1 MRHSYLS
8 ASAYLSHDELDF
20 KARRSELF
28 ERDTEGTELESA
40 VSGAFSYTDKNPGLH
55 HLRQQSPSQKVK
67 HFDCCSL
74 NIFVLNVIEEA
85 VAGQSIVLL
94 IPEIQSTVL
103 ERGCRSDVKLEELSE
118 ALSFSSAGSVK
129 VF

>member
-1 MRHSYLS
+1 MPTSVRHSYLS

-55 HLRQQSPSQKVK
+55 HLRQQSPSRQVTYL
-67 HFDCCSL
+67 DCCTCTS
-74 NIFVLNVIEEA
+74 NIFIH
-85 VAGQSIVLL
+85 
-94 IPEIQSTVL
+94 
-103 ERGCRSDVKLEELSE
+103 RKY
-118 ALSFSSAGSVK
+118 F
-129 VF
+129 

>member
-1 MRHSYLS
+1 MVSSPPSVWHG
-8 ASAYLSHDELDF
+8 YLSHDELNF

-40 VSGAFSYTDKNPGLH
+40 VSGAFSYTDKHPGLH
-55 HLRQQSPSQKVK
+55 HLRQQSQQVK

-103 ERGCRSDVKLEELSE
+103 ARYCRSDVKLEELSE
-118 ALSFSSAGSVK
+118 ALSISSAGSVK

>member
-1 MRHSYLS
+1 MWHG
-8 ASAYLSHDELDF
+8 YLSHDELNF

-55 HLRQQSPSQKVK
+55 HLRQQSQQVK

-74 NIFVLNVIEEA
+74 NIFVLNVIEEV
-85 VAGQSIVLL
+85 VACQSIILL

>member
-55 HLRQQSPSQKVK
+55 HLRQQSPSQQVK

-74 NIFVLNVIEEA
+74 NIFVLNVIEEV
-85 VAGQSIVLL
+85 VACQPLILL
-94 IPEIQSTVL
+94 IPEHGQPATL
-103 ERGCRSDVKLEELSE
+103 HP
-118 ALSFSSAGSVK
+118 AGLDRHHQYQ
-129 VF
+129 

>member
-55 HLRQQSPSQKVK
+55 HLRQQSQQVK

-74 NIFVLNVIEEA
+74 NIFVLNVIEEV
-85 VAGQSIVLL
+85 VACQSIILL
-94 IPEIQSTVL
+94 IPEIQSTHCS
-103 ERGCRSDVKLEELSE
+103 GKKLQSCHTGGLSE
-118 ALSFSSAGSVK
+118 ALSFISAAISVK
-129 VF
+129 LSR

>member
-55 HLRQQSPSQKVK
+55 HLRQQSQQVK

-74 NIFVLNVIEEA
+74 NIFVLNLIEEV
-85 VAGQSIVLL
+85 VACQSIILL

-103 ERGCRSDVKLEELSE
+103 ARYCRSDVKLEELSE

>member
-1 MRHSYLS
+1 MWHG
-8 ASAYLSHDELDF
+8 YLSHHELNF

-55 HLRQQSPSQKVK
+55 HLRQQSQQVK

-74 NIFVLNVIEEA
+74 NIFVLNVIEEV
-85 VAGQSIVLL
+85 VACQSIILL

-103 ERGCRSDVKLEELSE
+103 ERCCRSDVKLEELSK

>member
-1 MRHSYLS
+1 MWHG
-8 ASAYLSHDELDF
+8 YLSHDELNF

-55 HLRQQSPSQKVK
+55 HLRQQSQQVK

-74 NIFVLNVIEEA
+74 NIFVLNVIEEV
-85 VAGQSIVLL
+85 VACQSIILL

-103 ERGCRSDVKLEELSE
+103 ERCCRSDVKLEELSE